1 MAMDPFTRRLVEEA
15 ERIDDIARDRSD
27 RFERKWAEREA
38 CLAAIEE
45 WPQPQREVVL
55 RKTYEPVPQR
65 QSVMDAATEA
75 HWNAWF
81 AASFNNAVD
90 RLIVPSVGDALGE
103 IREEL
108 RKEFEKEL
116 GQLRSEMNVLNAIVR
131 GEVKELKGRDAA

>member
-1 MAMDPFTRRLVEEA
+1 MDEFFGLRA
-15 ERIDDIARDRSD
+15 EMESAIRQDDAARDRYD
-27 RFERKWAEREA
+27 RFERKWAERDQA
-38 CLAAIEE
+38 KA
-45 WPQPQREVVL
+45 WTQVVY
-55 RKTYEPVPQR
+55 KTYEPKPAPQQ
-65 QSVMDAATEA
+65 QSAATMDAATQAKWDE
-75 HWNAWF
+75 WF

>member
-1 MAMDPFTRRLVEEA
+1 
-15 ERIDDIARDRSD
+15 
-27 RFERKWAEREA
+27 
-38 CLAAIEE
+38 
-45 WPQPQREVVL
+45 
-55 RKTYEPVPQR
+55 
-65 QSVMDAATEA
+65 MDAATQAKWDE
-75 HWNAWF
+75 WF